1 MCSIIGYYSSKNQA
15 APILVKGLSRMEYRG
30 YDSVGVATLSK
41 KTKMVGVRSRK
52 QTSPTDFQINVLKGT
67 GKVKDVNRSLGLGKM
82 IGSLGIGHTR
92 WATHGEATVE
102 NAHPHLSVDG
112 KIAIVHNGIIENY
125 EQLKRFL
132 YRQSPGVYSYKSETD
147 SEIIANLLHWAYNDG
162 EVSIPKAICKTCDKL
177 EGDYSFIALF
187 DGHALVAVKKN
198 KPLIVGVGM
207 GGDYFFS
214 SDVLGFVSHTDEV
227 IYPDNGEFVVCCLG
241 GFCIFDFKGS
251 RVYHETTKISKE
263 LADVYKGEYAHF
275 TLKEIYEQDKTI
287 AKAGANSK
295 EELKLMAEFMKMT
308 PRLFITGSG
317 TSYHAGLVAK
327 NLLTQADIHAEVCL
341 SSETAFQG
349 HRFDQQSVLLAL
361 SQSGESA
368 DVLDTVA
375 RAKAGG
381 AKIVSIV
388 NTMNSTLARESSI
401 CVGLNCGP
409 EIGVAATKSF
419 TSQLAIMYRLLDI
432 LTGQESLVDDTAWA
446 VWKYLNSDEPEGHRV
461 LTAKQIAPEL
471 KNVSDIYVLGRGIH
485 WPIAVEAALKIK
497 EITYIHA
504 EGIAGGELKHGPLA
518 LMDENTYIILINPKD
533 ETYKDTLMSASQ
545 IKARGAKIIGVSD
558 EPSELYDHWFQLPK
572 KKALFPILEIV
583 PIQILAYYLAI
594 ERANDPD
601 YPRNLAKSVTTK

>member
-41 KTKMVGVRSRK
+41 KTKLVGVRSRK
-52 QTSPTDFQINVLKGT
+52 SSSDLQINVLKGT
-67 GKVKDVNRSLGLGKM
+67 GKVKDVNRNLGLGKM
-82 IGSLGIGHTR
+82 IGTLGIGHTR
-92 WATHGEATVE
+92 WATHGEATPA
-102 NAHPHLSVDG
+102 NAHPHRSIDG
-112 KIAIVHNGIIENY
+112 KIAIVHNGIVENY
-125 EQLKRFL
+125 QKLKRFL
-132 YRQSPGVYSYKSETD
+132 YREAPGVYSYKSETD
-147 SEIIANLLHWAYNDG
+147 SEVIANLLHWAYADG
-162 EVSIPKAICKTCDKL
+162 TVSISEAICKTCERL
-177 EGDYSFIALF
+177 HGDYSFIALF
-187 DGHALVAVKKN
+187 DRGTVVAVKKN
-198 KPLIVGVGM
+198 KPLIIGVGKN
-207 GGDYFFS
+207 DYFIS
-214 SDVLGFVSHTDEV
+214 SDVLGFVSHTDDA
-227 IYPDNGEFVVCCLG
+227 IYPDNGEFVVIDEE
-241 GFCIFDFKGS
+241 GFRICDFQGNK
-251 RVYHETTKISKE
+251 VQYETTKISKE

-287 AKAGANSK
+287 AKAGANSQ
-295 EELKLMAEFMKMT
+295 EELESMAEFMKMT

-327 NLLTQADIHAEVCL
+327 NLLTQANIHAEVVM
-341 SSETAFQG
+341 SSETAYLG

-375 RAKAGG
+375 RAKAEG

-432 LTGQESLVDDTAWA
+432 LTGDDSLVDDTAYA
-446 VWKYLNSDEPEGHRV
+446 VWKYLTSDEPTGHRV
-461 LTAKQIAPEL
+461 LTARQIAPEL

-485 WPIAVEAALKIK
+485 WPIAVEGALKIK

-533 ETYKDTLMSASQ
+533 ETYDDTLTSASQ
-545 IKARGAKIIGVSD
+545 IKARGAKIIGISD